1 MNSLAEICL
10 NEAGITNRPTVFRKV
25 PHGTFAVYFDSV
37 DNDQSADLINNVR
50 SHDVTIEIYEEKQ
63 DFKARSALEAA
74 MDERDIKWDRADTVW
89 LEEEQYYET
98 IYNFS
103 YIERRLDNGQKR

>member
-37 DNDQSADLINNVR
+37 DNDQSADLLNNVR
-50 SHDVTIEIYEEKQ
+50 SHDVAIELYEEKQ
-63 DFKARSALEAA
+63 DFEARSALETA
-74 MDERDIKWDRADTVW
+74 MDARAIKWDRADTVW
-89 LEEEQYYET
+89 LEEEQFYET
-98 IYNFS
+98 IYTFS
-103 YIERRLDNGQKR
+103 YIERR